1 MSHKAGWILGAFSL
15 LALSSPAQAQMGPP
29 NPDLNR
35 DGNVTLTEY
44 KSSQTDS
51 LFTRLDAD
59 KDRKITRQEFKSL
72 EDLAKRFGG
81 AKGAAFA
88 GKVWSQSD
96 INRDG
101 TILVSEV
108 ESAST
113 KRFQRGDANRD
124 GVLTK
129 DELKAMRAAAQTST
143 D

>member
-1 MSHKAGWILGAFSL
+1 MLRQAGWILGAVSL

-35 DGNVTLTEY
+35 DGSVTLSEY
-44 KSSQTDS
+44 KTSQTDS
-51 LFTRLDAD
+51 LFSRIDAD

-81 AKGAAFA
+81 ARGASFA
-88 GKVWSQSD
+88 GKIWSQSD
-96 INRDG
+96 LNRDG

-108 ESAST
+108 ETAST
-113 KRFQRGDANRD
+113 RRFQRGDANHD